1 MELYLTAFVVLVMVL
16 VVILGANENG
26 PTFANQNEPTRI
38 AVILVQQP
46 TANFI

>member
-1 MELYLTAFVVLVMVL
+1 MT
-16 VVILGANENG
+16 LGANENG

-38 AVILVQQP
+38 AVILVQHP

>member
-1 MELYLTAFVVLVMVL
+1 LQANRSDSLC
-16 VVILGANENG
+16 LGANENG

>member
-1 MELYLTAFVVLVMVL
+1 MSIPRMVMAL
-16 VVILGANENG
+16 RFSANENG